1 MCGKAFDPRFIVSWP
16 TAKIAVMGGEQAG
29 NVLLQIQK
37 SAAKKK
43 GEKVETKKEEQLL
56 NEIKEKYDA
65 QTTPIYAAARM
76 WIDAV
81 IDPSKTRK
89 WISMGLALADHAPIE
104 KKFSMGI
111 LQV

>member
-1 MCGKAFDPRFIVSWP
+1 
-16 TAKIAVMGGEQAG
+16 
-29 NVLLQIQK
+29 
-37 SAAKKK
+37 
-43 GEKVETKKEEQLL
+43 
-56 NEIKEKYDA
+56 
-65 QTTPIYAAARM
+65 M

-81 IDPSKTRK
+81 IDPTNTRK